1 MSMNLFMWPCGTT
14 YDADWVEGAVCHALI
29 PLLFQLV
36 LPWVGFQKATCWDYP
51 NITVSVV

>member
-1 MSMNLFMWPCGTT
+1 MNLFMWPCGTT